1 MKHPDIHTPKPND
14 IPDGH
19 APSVDDSAFLTA
31 EGMEAVIDLGSI
43 FSSAFSNIKPLYR
56 SQNGPTQLFTA
67 TRYGKRFVLKGL
79 KGEYLDDPLFR
90 LALAKEFEIGFSL
103 DHPAVRRTL
112 SLENADGLG
121 QVIVL
126 EYIDGRSLDSL
137 LRSESIPRQRGREI
151 CADLAEGLSYLHGKQ
166 TLHRDLKPSNV
177 LITHQGG
184 TVKIIDFN
192 LSDSDSFIILKNP
205 AGSGK
210 YIAPELRGP
219 DASATPAS
227 DIYSL
232 GVIAAEIADRSSDP
246 GLMKAARLCMHADPE
261 RRADGLS
268 MLREGRFPS
277 STSMRLDRIISSSWL
292 TYLLTA
298 ISTVLATFI
307 AYHYITQ

>member
-1 MKHPDIHTPKPND
+1 MKHPDIHTPKRHD
-14 IPDGH
+14 IPDDPT
-19 APSVDDSAFLTA
+19 ASEDDSAFLTA

-103 DHPAVRRTL
+103 DHPGVRRTL
-112 SLENADGLG
+112 SLENAEGLG

-137 LRSESIPRQRGREI
+137 LRSESISRQRGREI
-151 CADLAEGLSYLHGKQ
+151 CMDLAEGLSYLHGKQ

-177 LITHQGG
+177 LITHQGA
-184 TVKIIDFN
+184 TVKLIDFN
-192 LSDSDSFIILKNP
+192 LSDNDNFIIFKNP

-210 YIAPELRGP
+210 YIAPELREP

-232 GVIAAEIADRSSDP
+232 GVIAGEIADRSSDP
-246 GLMKAARLCMHADPE
+246 GLMKAAHLCTHADPD
-261 RRADGLS
+261 RRAEGLA
-268 MLREGRFPS
+268 MLRDGRFPS
-277 STSMRLDRIISSSWL
+277 STAMSLDRIISSSWL

-298 ISTVLATFI
+298 VSTALASFI
-307 AYHYITQ
+307 AYHYITR

>member
-1 MKHPDIHTPKPND
+1 MKHPDIHTPKRHD
-14 IPDGH
+14 IPDDPT
-19 APSVDDSAFLTA
+19 ASEDDSAFLTA

-56 SQNGPTQLFTA
+56 SKNGPTQLFTA

-103 DHPAVRRTL
+103 DHPGVRRTL
-112 SLENADGLG
+112 SLENAEGLG

-177 LITHQGG
+177 LITHQGA
-184 TVKIIDFN
+184 TVKLIDFN
-192 LSDSDSFIILKNP
+192 LSDNDNFIIFKNP

-210 YIAPELRGP
+210 YIAPELREP

-232 GVIAAEIADRSSDP
+232 GVIAGEIAERSSDP
-246 GLMKAARLCMHADPE
+246 GLMKAASLCTHADPD
-261 RRADGLS
+261 RRAEGLA
-268 MLREGRFPS
+268 MLRDGRFPS
-277 STSMRLDRIISSSWL
+277 STAMSLDRIISSSWL

-298 ISTVLATFI
+298 VSTALASFI
-307 AYHYITQ
+307 AYHYITR

>member
-1 MKHPDIHTPKPND
+1 MKHPDIHTPKRHD
-14 IPDGH
+14 IPDDPT
-19 APSVDDSAFLTA
+19 ASEDDSAFLTA

-56 SQNGPTQLFTA
+56 SKNGPTQLFTA

-103 DHPAVRRTL
+103 DHPGVRRTL
-112 SLENADGLG
+112 SLENAEGLG

-137 LRSESIPRQRGREI
+137 IRSESISRQRGREI
-151 CADLAEGLSYLHGKQ
+151 CMDIAEGLSYLHGQQ

-177 LITHQGG
+177 LITHQGA
-184 TVKIIDFN
+184 TVKLIDFN
-192 LSDSDSFIILKNP
+192 LSDNDNFIIFKNP

-210 YIAPELRGP
+210 YIAPELREP

-232 GVIAAEIADRSSDP
+232 GVIAGEIAERSSDP
-246 GLMKAARLCMHADPE
+246 GLMKAASLCTHADPD
-261 RRADGLS
+261 RRAEGLA
-268 MLREGRFPS
+268 MLRDGRFPS
-277 STSMRLDRIISSSWL
+277 STAMSLDRIISSSWL

-298 ISTVLATFI
+298 VSTALASFI
-307 AYHYITQ
+307 AYHYITR

>member
-1 MKHPDIHTPKPND
+1 
-14 IPDGH
+14 
-19 APSVDDSAFLTA
+19 
-31 EGMEAVIDLGSI
+31 
-43 FSSAFSNIKPLYR
+43 PLYR
-56 SQNGPTQLFTA
+56 SKHGPTQLFTA

-103 DHPAVRRTL
+103 DHPGVRRTL
-112 SLENADGLG
+112 SLENAEGLG

-137 LRSESIPRQRGREI
+137 LRSESITRQRGREI
-151 CADLAEGLSYLHGKQ
+151 CMDLAEGLSYLHGKQ

-177 LITHQGG
+177 LITHQGA
-184 TVKIIDFN
+184 TVKLIDFN
-192 LSDSDSFIILKNP
+192 LSDNDNFIIFKNP

-210 YIAPELRGP
+210 YIAPELREP

-232 GVIAAEIADRSSDP
+232 GVIAGEIAERSSDP
-246 GLMKAARLCMHADPE
+246 GLMKAASLCTHADPD
-261 RRADGLS
+261 RRAEGLA
-268 MLREGRFPS
+268 MLRDGRFPS
-277 STSMRLDRIISSSWL
+277 STAMSLDRIISSSWL

-298 ISTVLATFI
+298 VSTALASFI
-307 AYHYITQ
+307 AYHYITR

>member
-19 APSVDDSAFLTA
+19 APSEDDSAFLTA

-56 SQNGPTQLFTA
+56 SQNGPTQIFTA

-246 GLMKAARLCMHADPE
+246 GLMKAARLCMHADLE

-298 ISTVLATFI
+298 VSTVLATFI

>member
-1 MKHPDIHTPKPND
+1 MKHPDIHTPKRHD
-14 IPDGH
+14 IPDDPT
-19 APSVDDSAFLTA
+19 ASEDDSAFLTA

-56 SQNGPTQLFTA
+56 SKNGPTQLFTA

-103 DHPAVRRTL
+103 DHPGVRRTL
-112 SLENADGLG
+112 SLENAEGLG

-137 LRSESIPRQRGREI
+137 IRSESISRQRGREI
-151 CADLAEGLSYLHGKQ
+151 CMDLAEGLSYLHGKQ

-177 LITHQGG
+177 LITHQGA
-184 TVKIIDFN
+184 TVKLIDFN
-192 LSDSDSFIILKNP
+192 LSDNDNFIIFKNP

-210 YIAPELRGP
+210 YIAPELREP

-232 GVIAAEIADRSSDP
+232 GVIAGEIADRSSDP
-246 GLMKAARLCMHADPE
+246 GLMKVARLCTHADPD
-261 RRADGLS
+261 RRAEGLA
-268 MLREGRFPS
+268 MLRDGRFPS
-277 STSMRLDRIISSSWL
+277 STAMSLDRIISSSWL

-298 ISTVLATFI
+298 VSTALASFI
-307 AYHYITQ
+307 AYHYITR

>member
-1 MKHPDIHTPKPND
+1 MQHPDIPTPTPND
-14 IPDGH
+14 IPAGH
-19 APSVDDSAFLTA
+19 APSEDDSAFLTA

-56 SQNGPTQLFTA
+56 SKNGPTQLFTA

-103 DHPAVRRTL
+103 DHPGVRRTL
-112 SLENADGLG
+112 SLENAEGLG

-126 EYIDGRSLDSL
+126 EYIDGRSLESL
-137 LRSESIPRQRGREI
+137 LRSESISRQRGREI
-151 CADLAEGLSYLHGKQ
+151 CMDLAEGLSYLHGKQ

-192 LSDSDSFIILKNP
+192 LSDSDSFRILKNP

-261 RRADGLS
+261 RRADGLA
-268 MLREGRFPS
+268 MLRAGRFPS

>member
-19 APSVDDSAFLTA
+19 APSEDDSAFLTA

-246 GLMKAARLCMHADPE
+246 GLMKAARLCMHVDPE
-261 RRADGLS
+261 RRADGLA
-268 MLREGRFPS
+268 MLRAGRFPS

-298 ISTVLATFI
+298 VSTVLATFI

>member
-1 MKHPDIHTPKPND
+1 MKHPDIHIPKRHD
-14 IPDGH
+14 IPDDPT
-19 APSVDDSAFLTA
+19 ASEDDSAFLTA

-56 SQNGPTQLFTA
+56 SKNGPTQLFTA

-103 DHPAVRRTL
+103 DHPGVRRTL
-112 SLENADGLG
+112 SLENAEGLG

-126 EYIDGRSLDSL
+126 EYIDGRSLESL
-137 LRSESIPRQRGREI
+137 LRSESISRQRGREI
-151 CADLAEGLSYLHGKQ
+151 CMDLAEGLSYLHGKQ

-177 LITHQGG
+177 LITHQGA

-192 LSDSDSFIILKNP
+192 LSDNDNFIIFKNP

-210 YIAPELRGP
+210 YIAPELRES

-232 GVIAAEIADRSSDP
+232 GVIAGEIAERSSDP
-246 GLMKAARLCMHADPE
+246 GLMKAASLCTHADPD
-261 RRADGLS
+261 RRAEGLA
-268 MLREGRFPS
+268 MLRDGRFPS
-277 STSMRLDRIISSSWL
+277 STAMSLDRIISSSWL

-298 ISTVLATFI
+298 VSTALASFI
-307 AYHYITQ
+307 AYHYITR

>member
-19 APSVDDSAFLTA
+19 APSEDDSAFLTA

-137 LRSESIPRQRGREI
+137 LRSESIPRQRGRKI

>member
-1 MKHPDIHTPKPND
+1 MKHPDIHTPKRHD
-14 IPDGH
+14 IPDDPT
-19 APSVDDSAFLTA
+19 ASEDDSAFLTA

-56 SQNGPTQLFTA
+56 SKNGPTQLFTA

-103 DHPAVRRTL
+103 DHPGVRRTL
-112 SLENADGLG
+112 SLENAEGLG

-126 EYIDGRSLDSL
+126 EYIDGRSLESL
-137 LRSESIPRQRGREI
+137 LRSESISRQRGRKI
-151 CADLAEGLSYLHGKQ
+151 CMDLAEGLSYLHGKQ

-177 LITHQGG
+177 LITHQGA
-184 TVKIIDFN
+184 TVKLIDFN
-192 LSDSDSFIILKNP
+192 LSDNDNFIIFKNP

-210 YIAPELRGP
+210 YIAPELREP

-232 GVIAAEIADRSSDP
+232 GVIAGEIAERSSDP
-246 GLMKAARLCMHADPE
+246 GLMKAASLCTHTDPD
-261 RRADGLS
+261 RRAEGLA
-268 MLREGRFPS
+268 MLRDGRFPS
-277 STSMRLDRIISSSWL
+277 STAMSLDRIISSSWL

-298 ISTVLATFI
+298 VSTALASFI
-307 AYHYITQ
+307 AYHYITR